1 MSDGFKME
9 MMKRQLW
16 GAPTADID
24 FEKEVLRNQIALDR
38 EDDCHAECAER
49 RLRRVHKLKMI
60 EEFESLGCFVVIHMH
75 GLLIDNKYVV
85 AVAKNKWRNVN
96 NMKWYW
102 YKDVPDLVNKY
113 FRKAV

>member
-1 MSDGFKME
+1 MVATAKKVFKDNE
-9 MMKRQLW
+9 ARYQFYL
-16 GAPTADID
+16 I
-24 FEKEVLRNQIALDR
+24 
-38 EDDCHAECAER
+38 
-49 RLRRVHKLKMI
+49 MI
-60 EEFESLGCFVVIHMH
+60 EEFESLGCSVLIHMH

-102 YKDVPDLVNKY
+102 YKNVPDLVNKY